1 MKTPPDRA
9 GITFAVGAQL
19 EARDKHN
26 KWYSGRIQ
34 QLDTENQQVLV
45 QYRRWSKR
53 YQEWFHWDSPHIR
66 GLDRVSLRKQGLD
79 KTGQKPLYSVGSK
92 VMACWTDC
100 KFYPAK
106 ILRVNKDDSYTVRF
120 FDGVIRTVRPTK
132 IKPYDEKWK
141 LDNSSEEW
149 DSDSEVEKEGEKK
162 LAEKEEN
169 EDIGEEAKKY
179 SGETDTG
186 GDKTKEDIGD
196 KDLGDK
202 DLGDKDLGDKGIE
215 DKVVADRDEKLDSEK
230 NIVKEEHN
238 QENLP
243 ELNENKKEVPEDERK
258 EPAADDQGGKEAGS
272 KEDETKE
279 GRTRDAGERQRKR
292 RAELLTTARAKRK
305 RIRERNSTQEATSI
319 NQDQPITGDHIVQGP
334 TPIDREVL
342 LERQAHLPTTHKFSR
357 EPLYRVIKRQPPPI
371 LSIELDHN
379 EFKCPAPNCT
389 KSFRKSSLLHCHLKY
404 YHSTAVQ
411 STTVT
416 TARERKRLSSEGIS
430 DASESKLDLGTCRHG
445 DEETVPVETGPKT
458 DPSKTTRR
466 ERIRDRKHFL
476 RVKLKK
482 KKKKKK
488 KKKRRSHTVFCS
500 SEDEHMDHPSVPNN
514 LDPPRPGTSPPR
526 PGAEEGSDW
535 STLTAESGEDTP
547 TWPVSI
553 ETESDVVRCV
563 CEVNEESDF
572 MIQCDQCQCWQHG
585 TCLGLL
591 EHHLPQSYTCFTCR
605 GSAQTPIRSR
615 DRRKLCSDW
624 LTDGHMFGLSCLEE
638 NFSEQNSE
646 QIAHTRR
653 LLAHSHT
660 IATVAAAIGLKL
672 RLLQTGSEAELQF
685 WRLPWRREE
694 GEEPKV
700 VCYVSSEHCYQKPAL
715 TQASPEEFKVEP
727 DQDHRPAQPSETC
740 TSPELNLLDHIES
753 LQQEICHR
761 LERMETELDGL
772 ESWMDE
778 LESADPLPRLPELKQ
793 RIRRLLRDLSTLRQL
808 SVSS

>member
-1 MKTPPDRA
+1 MTSTPPDRA

-34 QLDTENQQVLV
+34 QLDPENQQVLV

-66 GLDRVSLRKQGLD
+66 GLDRVSLRKQGA
-79 KTGQKPLYSVGSK
+79 GSK

-120 FDGVIRTVRPTK
+120 FDGVVRTVRPTK
-132 IKPYDEKWK
+132 IKPYDEVSKWK
-141 LDNSSEEW
+141 LENSSEEW
-149 DSDSEVEKEGEKK
+149 DSDSEVEKNEEKK
-162 LAEKEEN
+162 LGEKEAN
-169 EDIGEEAKKY
+169 EDIGEKEAKES
-179 SGETDTG
+179 SGEDTG
-186 GDKTKEDIGD
+186 DKAKEDIG
-196 KDLGDK
+196 
-202 DLGDKDLGDKGIE
+202 
-215 DKVVADRDEKLDSEK
+215 DRDEKLDPEK
-230 NIVKEEHN
+230 NTVNVENN
-238 QENLP
+238 QENVTKF
-243 ELNENKKEVPEDERK
+243 NEKRK
-258 EPAADDQGGKEAGS
+258 EGP
-272 KEDETKE
+272 EDETKE
-279 GRTRDAGERQRKR
+279 PDVDDKGVENKEGEAKEAQAKDIGERQRKR
-292 RAELLTTARAKRK
+292 RAELLTKARAKRK
-305 RIRERNSTQEATSI
+305 RIREQNSTQGSTPTD
-319 NQDQPITGDHIVQGP
+319 QDQPITGDHTVLGS

-416 TARERKRLSSEGIS
+416 TGR
-430 DASESKLDLGTCRHG
+430 ESKSYLLKISLYD
-445 DEETVPVETGPKT
+445 DPVCTKFWFCSGQKT
-458 DPSKTTRR
+458 DSGRTTRR

-488 KKKRRSHTVFCS
+488 KKKRRS
-500 SEDEHMDHPSVPNN
+500 
-514 LDPPRPGTSPPR
+514 
-526 PGAEEGSDW
+526 AEEGSDW
-535 STLTAESGEDTP
+535 STLTAESGEDTS
-547 TWPVSI
+547 TWPVSAEI
-553 ETESDVVRCV
+553 DVVRCV

-572 MIQCDQCQCWQHG
+572 MIQCSQCQCWQHG

-605 GSAQTPIRSR
+605 GSEQTPVRSR
-615 DRRKLCSDW
+615 DRRKPCSDW
-624 LTDGHMFGLSCLEE
+624 LTDGHMFGLSCVEE

-653 LLAHSHT
+653 LLAHSRT
-660 IATVAAAIGLKL
+660 IATVTAAIGLKL
-672 RLLQTGSEAELQF
+672 QAELRF

-715 TQASPEEFKVEP
+715 TRVQICLYYLYLPVGACHCVFFLIYIDIDIMCVTVIFQASPDEFKVEL
-727 DQDHRPAQPSETC
+727 DQDHRPARPSETC
-740 TSPELNLLDHIES
+740 RSPELNLLDHIES

-793 RIRRLLRDLSTLRQL
+793 RIRRLMRDLSTVRQL
-808 SVSS
+808 SVCS

>member
-1 MKTPPDRA
+1 MSIFQMKTPPDRA

-34 QLDTENQQVLV
+34 QLDPENQQVLV

-79 KTGQKPLYSVGSK
+79 RTSQKPLYSAGSK

-120 FDGVIRTVRPTK
+120 FDGVVRTVRPTK

-141 LDNSSEEW
+141 LENSSEEW
-149 DSDSEVEKEGEKK
+149 DSDSEVEKNEEKK
-162 LAEKEEN
+162 LGEKEAN
-169 EDIGEEAKKY
+169 EDIGEKEAKES
-179 SGETDTG
+179 SGEDTG
-186 GDKTKEDIGD
+186 DKAKEDIG
-196 KDLGDK
+196 
-202 DLGDKDLGDKGIE
+202 
-215 DKVVADRDEKLDSEK
+215 DRDEKLDPEK
-230 NIVKEEHN
+230 NTVNVENN
-238 QENLP
+238 QENVTKF
-243 ELNENKKEVPEDERK
+243 NEKRK
-258 EPAADDQGGKEAGS
+258 EGP
-272 KEDETKE
+272 EDETKE
-279 GRTRDAGERQRKR
+279 PDVDDKGVENKEGEAKEARAKDIGERQRKR
-292 RAELLTTARAKRK
+292 RAELLTKARAKRK
-305 RIRERNSTQEATSI
+305 RIREQNSTQGSTPTD
-319 NQDQPITGDHIVQGP
+319 QDQPITGDHTVLGS

-404 YHSTAVQ
+404 YHSTTVQ

-416 TARERKRLSSEGIS
+416 TGRERKRLSSEGIS

-445 DEETVPVETGPKT
+445 DEETGSVETGQKT
-458 DPSKTTRR
+458 DSGRTTRR

-488 KKKRRSHTVFCS
+488 KKKRRSHAVFCS
-500 SEDEHMDHPSVPNN
+500 SEDEHLDHPSVPNN
-514 LDPPRPGTSPPR
+514 LDLPRPGTIPHR

-535 STLTAESGEDTP
+535 STLTAESGEDTS
-547 TWPVSI
+547 TWPVSAEI
-553 ETESDVVRCV
+553 DVVRCV

-572 MIQCDQCQCWQHG
+572 MIQCSQCQCWQHG

-605 GSAQTPIRSR
+605 GSEQTPVRSR
-615 DRRKLCSDW
+615 DRRKPCSDW
-624 LTDGHMFGLSCLEE
+624 LTDGHMFGLSCVEE

-653 LLAHSHT
+653 LLAHSRT
-660 IATVAAAIGLKL
+660 IATVTAAIGLKL
-672 RLLQTGSEAELQF
+672 RLLQSGSEAELRF

-715 TQASPEEFKVEP
+715 TRASPDEFKVEL
-727 DQDHRPAQPSETC
+727 DQDHRPARPSETC
-740 TSPELNLLDHIES
+740 RSPELNLLDHIES

-793 RIRRLLRDLSTLRQL
+793 RIRRLMRDLSTVRQL
-808 SVSS
+808 SVCS